1 MLSLDYLTA
10 GGWEGGGGRL
20 CVCSLATSGKKRNAY
35 CKDIILKVANILNLC
50 SSLEVKM
57 IQNE

>member
-1 MLSLDYLTA
+1 MGL
-10 GGWEGGGGRL
+10 L
-20 CVCSLATSGKKRNAY
+20 CVCLLATSGKKRNAY
-35 CKDIILKVANILNLC
+35 CKDITLKVANILKLC